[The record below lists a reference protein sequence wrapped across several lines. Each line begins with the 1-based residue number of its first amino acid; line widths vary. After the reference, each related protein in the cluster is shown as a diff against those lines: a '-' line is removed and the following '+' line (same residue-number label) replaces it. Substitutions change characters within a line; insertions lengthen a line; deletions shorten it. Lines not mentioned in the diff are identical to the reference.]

1 MSVMVG
7 HTLNDSGIDKGLS
20 LLLLGIVVIGF
31 ILTLM
36 AGMQEVEETSQEVRE
51 KNVATEAPPQF
62 DFAD

>member
-36 AGMQEVEETSQEVRE
+36 AGMQEV
-51 KNVATEAPPQF
+51 
-62 DFAD
+62 